1 MTENYP
7 HFMKTK
13 STYPRNATNPQQNVD
28 ERQRKLP
35 HSISQSNFLNQH
47 PKKKI
52 FRAKEKKHN
61 NTAYFSG
68 KMELRA
74 QQSNMIEV
82 SNKIKINL

>member
-47 PKKKI
+47 PKKKNLQSK
-52 FRAKEKKHN
+52 REKNTITLPTSQEKWNSEHN
-61 NTAYFSG
+61 KVT
-68 KMELRA
+68 
-74 QQSNMIEV
+74 
-82 SNKIKINL
+82 